1 MSTSEEADERA
12 LALELQHDP
21 DYLAWVAAL
30 WTPWF
35 GKKHGGAVAPEAAY
49 MQWRDQGGVCAV
61 TGLVMIPPARHP
73 RRNPYTAV
81 LALRDSGQA
90 PSAPG
95 NAVFVVRFVA
105 AMQDAVKPLGVATLA
120 QLAVLA
126 GMMDGR

>member
-1 MSTSEEADERA
+1 MSSSDEADERE

-21 DYLAWVAAL
+21 EYVAWVGAL

-61 TGLVMIPPARHP
+61 TGLVMIPPAHHP

-81 LALRDSGQA
+81 LTVRDRGRP

-95 NAVFVVRFVA
+95 NAVYVARFVA
-105 AMQDAVKPLGVATLA
+105 DMYAAVRALGVTTLA

-126 GMMDGR
+126 GMIGAQ